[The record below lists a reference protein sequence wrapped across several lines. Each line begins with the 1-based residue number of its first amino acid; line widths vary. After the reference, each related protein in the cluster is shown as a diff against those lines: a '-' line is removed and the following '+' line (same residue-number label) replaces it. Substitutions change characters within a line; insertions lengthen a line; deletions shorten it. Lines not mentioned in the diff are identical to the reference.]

1 MVVRMKLEYSLT
13 AYTKIN
19 LSKKDDNMKLEGKR
33 SRTCFDIKCSKFSL
47 DPPVRIIKK

>member
-1 MVVRMKLEYSLT
+1 MRMKLEYSLT

-19 LSKKDDNMKLEGKR
+19 LSKKDNMKLEEKR